1 MESILATGAVFTAK
15 TKLGTVIQYEF
26 VGIDLA
32 DLADGIGCHY
42 VVLRNLADNT
52 ITRVEA
58 AWFCT
63 ALTERIIEFP
73 AK

>member
-1 MESILATGAVFTAK
+1 METILTTGATFTAK
-15 TKLGTVIQYEF
+15 TKLGAVTQYEF

-42 VVLRNLADNT
+42 IVLRNLTDNT

-63 ALTERIIEFP
+63 ALTDRVITIT
-73 AK
+73 